1 MFSEY
6 IHCCSDM
13 KQDIFLC
20 LSTGSF
26 VLFFSSVQTFP
37 IGFCPGS
44 SRGSGRT
51 AFLFL
56 VFAFLLLLGCATLS
70 PCSGCRDLIS
80 TSSLCQGLVWD
91 LGRSNGTCWLTLLPI
106 SLVWRVLSWWL
117 GESLVRGTLVSQKV
131 WVTSPSPLWLV
142 QLSLFGRSLSNCLTF
157 VYVLNVV
164 FGTCDRTD
172 GFVLVFVRR
181 ICVKGLCLS
190 VWYVM

>member
-1 MFSEY
+1 M
-6 IHCCSDM
+6 
-13 KQDIFLC
+13 
-20 LSTGSF
+20 
-26 VLFFSSVQTFP
+26 LFFSSVQTFL
-37 IGFCPGS
+37 IGSGLFCPGS
-44 SRGSGRT
+44 PRGSGRT

-91 LGRSNGTCWLTLLPI
+91 LSRINGTCLLTLLPI
-106 SLVWRVLSWWL
+106 NLVWRVLSWWL

-172 GFVLVFVRR
+172 GFALVLLLWRV
-181 ICVKGLCLS
+181 CVC
-190 VWYVM
+190 